1 MHPYVN
7 IAIKAARA
15 AGTIINRSIDRM
27 SSLKIEQKG
36 ADNDFVTNIDKACE
50 KEIIDIIKQAYP
62 RHGVLGE
69 ESGFEKGQ
77 EEVIW
82 IIDPIDG
89 TLNFIHGFPYL
100 AVSIGIQVNGEVEHG
115 VVYNPLADELFT
127 ASKGRGAQLNSKK
140 IRVSDNHRLQY
151 SLLATGFAYKRAGMS
166 TEQCLSRLGKFLD
179 KCSDIRRGGAAALD
193 LANVAAGRLDGFWE
207 VGLKPWDIAAGAILI
222 KEAGGFISDF
232 SGSSRYL
239 DSGEIVTGN
248 RKIYTQMLKLLEDS

>member
-7 IAIKAARA
+7 IATKAARA
-15 AGTIINRSIDRM
+15 AGTIITRSIDRM

-50 KEIIDIIKQAYP
+50 REIIEIIKQAYP
-62 RHGVLGE
+62 KHGVLGE
-69 ESGFEKGQ
+69 EGGLETG
-77 EEVIW
+77 EEDIIW

-89 TLNFIHGFPYL
+89 TFNFIHGFPYL
-100 AVSIGIQVNGEVEHG
+100 AVSIGVQVKGEIEHA

-127 ASKGRGAQLNSKK
+127 ASKGRGAQLNNKK
-140 IRVSDNHRLQY
+140 IRVSENHKLQY
-151 SLLATGFAYKRAGMS
+151 SLLATGFAYKRVGMS
-166 TEQCLSRLGKFLD
+166 TEECLTRLGMFLD

-207 VGLKPWDIAAGAILI
+207 VGLKPWDIAAGALLI

-232 SGSSRYL
+232 AGNNGYL
-239 DSGEIVTGN
+239 DSGEVVTGN
-248 RKIYTQMLKLLEDS
+248 RKIYPQMLKLLQDG